1 MARYAAAFDGQVDT
15 VVLSIRSLNHYWSS
29 VAAFCVSRGIAAL
42 HPDALL
48 RVAYGPRTWR
58 DVITDVACAVPGARI
73 VVVPFERTAGRPDA
87 LFRGVTGLYGPR
99 NGAETWLN
107 RSPSLPELR
116 ALLTERGD
124 DPDLVSGFSPR
135 WAPFDPAAIA
145 AMREAYMDDIHWL
158 TAGADGLATLTE
170 DLGQRGAGQTL
181 PRGPLTRGH
190 GNDDEERRVAEPG
203 RR

>member
-1 MARYAAAFDGQVDT
+1 MPVALSVNLNAVAQLRNRRDLPWPSVVGMGRLALEAGAQGLT
-15 VVLSIRSLNHYWSS
+15 VHPRPDQRHIR
-29 VAAFCVSRGIAAL
+29 F
-42 HPDALL
+42 
-48 RVAYGPRTWR
+48 
-58 DVITDVACAVPGARI
+58 TDV
-73 VVVPFERTAGRPDA
+73 
-87 LFRGVTGLYGPR
+87 
-99 NGAETWLN
+99 
-107 RSPSLPELR
+107 PELR